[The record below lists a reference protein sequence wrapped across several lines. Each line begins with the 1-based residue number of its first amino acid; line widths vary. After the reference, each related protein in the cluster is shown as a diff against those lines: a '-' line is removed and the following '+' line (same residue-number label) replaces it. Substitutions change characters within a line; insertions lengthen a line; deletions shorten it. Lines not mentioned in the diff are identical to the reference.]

1 MRLTVLT
8 QKMAPAQL
16 GYLLG
21 RIAVGQRPWLLY
33 LKEQLA
39 RLPHQISKV
48 RAFRDRLASI
58 AAMLKRVLVASRGA

>member
-21 RIAVGQRPWLLY
+21 RIAVG
-33 LKEQLA
+33 
-39 RLPHQISKV
+39 
-48 RAFRDRLASI
+48 
-58 AAMLKRVLVASRGA
+58 